1 MSQYDLMLYLK
12 IKLCHGDLYFM
23 VLWFLPYILKAIWC
37 INMILWANKS
47 VWLDAWPQNKSWSLW
62 PIFHG
67 SVAYILKTILCI
79 RRWHWPGVY
88 VSPCSLAL
96 VFMCTRKFKE
106 SLTNS
111 LVQITVLNN
120 YRKNS
125 KYWDMYVWANSLD
138 SDQTALKEQSDQDLH
153 CLPFFLH
160 LLEALL
166 HCKIKRYY
174 IKDNYGSW
182 SGCPNI

>member
-1 MSQYDLMLYLK
+1 MILRYIFKTYWCINMIPWNNESVWLDALPQNK
-12 IKLCHGDLYFM
+12 TVSRWPVFHGS
-23 VLWFLPYILKAIWC
+23 VILPYILKAFWC

-96 VFMCTRKFKE
+96 VSYTIIKH
-106 SLTNS
+106 LTSWPLNE
-111 LVQITVLNN
+111 LVKLTMLWTTGPWLYQFSIL
-120 YRKNS
+120 
-125 KYWDMYVWANSLD
+125 ANLHWSS
-138 SDQTALKEQSDQDLH
+138 SDTEN
-153 CLPFFLH
+153 C
-160 LLEALL
+160 
-166 HCKIKRYY
+166 YM
-174 IKDNYGSW
+174 
-182 SGCPNI
+182 